1 MKNSRV
7 SGVVAAGDRLTAAAG
22 AEVLANGGNAV
33 DAAIAAMTTAFVS
46 EPALTGP
53 LGGGFAVVAGP
64 NTSPKA
70 YHFFANAPRNSLTT
84 PGQGLDFHG
93 LEVDFGSTK
102 QTFHVGKG
110 AAAVPLLLEGLRAL
124 HRDSG
129 TMNLR
134 EVLSQ
139 CRTSAAHGIPLSRGQ
154 LNFISVLNPILGL
167 TTESQKLFIQE
178 VEENG
183 QVIFPGLVKLIDALV
198 EDRLDK
204 IYTDFAKSFAA
215 PEGLLSQ
222 TDFKNLKVEAREPLI
237 IPFRDSEIIMPGLPT
252 SAGALIAFG
261 LELWSRM
268 TPPTDQASFHRQF
281 AAVASLTMD
290 YRTQHFDP
298 ILNTKSPHWSFE
310 DIDFDAWTA
319 KLQERL
325 QSASIS
331 PSALETQGNGSTTH
345 VSVVDENGLACAMT
359 TSNGEG
365 CGHIVPGWDIMANN
379 FMGESDLHPQ
389 GFHTAE
395 PGRALTSMMC
405 PTILRTPHG
414 MYALGTGGSNRIRTA
429 LLQVIYRL
437 LVLGQ
442 RPDEAVSA
450 PRAHFEGENFCYEQ
464 VGLGGHDA
472 IDLERDSY
480 FRDIPLTS
488 FPRSNMYFGGVH
500 VAAPQTVSVGDLRR
514 FGAVAKGSS

>member
-1 MKNSRV
+1 MEETRV
-7 SGVVAAGDRLTAAAG
+7 PGVVAAGDRLTAAAG

-64 NTSPKA
+64 NSAPKA
-70 YHFFANAPRNSLTT
+70 YHFFAKAPLASSTKPRRDLH
-84 PGQGLDFHG
+84 FHA
-93 LEVDFGSTK
+93 LAVDFGATK

-110 AAAVPLLLEGLRAL
+110 AAAVPLLLEGIKAL
-124 HRDSG
+124 HRDCG

-154 LNFISVLNPILGL
+154 LNFIKVLNPILGL
-167 TTESQKLFIQE
+167 TPESQKLFIQE

-183 QVIFPGLVKLIDALV
+183 QVVFPGLVKLIDALV
-198 EDRLDK
+198 EDRLDE
-204 IYTDFAKSFAA
+204 IYTDFAEGFSTPK
-215 PEGLLSQ
+215 GLLAHS
-222 TDFKNLKVEAREPLI
+222 DFKNLRVEAQEPLI

-261 LELWSRM
+261 LELWSRIA
-268 TPPTDQASFHRQF
+268 PPQDQASFQRQF
-281 AAVASLTMD
+281 AAIASLTMD

-298 ILNTKSPHWSFE
+298 ILNTKTPHWSFE
-310 DIDFDAWTA
+310 GIDFDAWTA
-319 KLQERL
+319 KLDERL
-325 QSASIS
+325 QTASIK
-331 PSALETQGNGSTTH
+331 PSTLEAQANGSTTH

-365 CGHIVPGWDIMANN
+365 CGHIVSGWDVMANN
-379 FMGESDLHPQ
+379 FMGESDLHPR

-395 PGRALTSMMC
+395 PGRPLTSMMC

-437 LVLGQ
+437 LVLGE
-442 RPDEAVSA
+442 RPDDAVCA
-450 PRAHFEGENFCYEQ
+450 PRAHFEGETYCYEQ
-464 VGLGGHDA
+464 AGIGKQET
-472 IDLERDSY
+472 IDLNQDGY
-480 FRDIPLTS
+480 FRNIPLTA
-488 FPRSNMYFGGVH
+488 FPQANMFFGGVH